1 MAAILKIYDKHD
13 AVAWNDCVKSFENW
27 DIYYL
32 YEYAYSF
39 MLHGDGDIFLIY
51 FENGEER
58 FCYVVMQQDIAAFN
72 KFEGKLEK
80 GKLFD
85 WETPY
90 GYGGPLT
97 DMTISTETQKL
108 FMKEISSYCKESN
121 VVSQFVRFHPLL
133 DNHMTLP
140 EVFETRYLRDTIY
153 IDTSDKELIMSNM
166 DSKNRNMVRKAK
178 KSNVVVV
185 RKDINEIDD
194 FISMYNETMKKNEAE
209 EYYIFDRKYFDYLT
223 ALKENAGIFYAFYDG
238 QPISGAIMYYNANYM
253 HYHLAGSNTEY
264 RKYAPNNLLLY
275 EAACW
280 ACEHGIKKLHL
291 GGGMSS
297 DDSLFGFK
305 KQFNLHGRC
314 SFVVGRT
321 IFDLEG
327 YNKLLQIRK
336 QINSEFDINNEF
348 MIQYRR

>member
-223 ALKENAGIFYAFYDG
+223 ALKENAGIFYAVYDG

-321 IFDLEG
+321 IFNLEG